1 MDAALNSDPCQ
12 WDRVKC
18 SENKDNVVKL
28 NLSGLEF
35 YESTWQ
41 FVCKLPTLEFLDLS
55 KNNLSTPS
63 EEEIGSCINLVSLNL
78 SYIFMSGT
86 LPSLNRLQKLQSLD
100 ISHSNFEG
108 GLTAQIQ
115 NLRELKTVI
124 AAHNNFNGS
133 VAFGSLK
140 LEKVDVS
147 YNHLSGG
154 FPHGLTKCTNLT
166 YLALKDNSFSGPIPD
181 DISGLA
187 KLETLVLSFN
197 SFSGSIPDGL
207 SSIAGLEYLDLSY
220 NKLSGS
226 IPLEVFCLSNL
237 KTLYLTSNLLSGNI
251 AQNFSRNLIWLSIDN
266 NNLTGNIPSTISN
279 APNLT
284 GLEMNNNFLNGPI
297 PEQLASCTK
306 LRLLNLGHN
315 RLGGLLAHVLPK
327 LLQLQY
333 LKLPNNEFRGS
344 ILDKLSNL
352 SRLTYLDLS
361 NNYLDGTITRG
372 TDYSNMK
379 LSFLNLSHISLEG
392 RIPTP
397 LLNLINLETLDLS
410 NNRLTGEIPE
420 SLSYMF
426 NLQALN
432 LSNNELTGRIP
443 QAFKNNIYIG
453 FTLNVTG
460 NPGLF
465 QEQSNRLSTRKKKP
479 SVGLLAGVA
488 VAGSLFTLG
497 VVVLTIL
504 ACKYFRYSREHEI
517 SEAQQERTIKGL
529 FILLLGFLGLNFH
542 RHRFD
547 LSEAIDKI
555 LQKVEHPRISYE
567 ELLEATN
574 RFHKSNLLAT
584 NSFGSVY
591 KGILA
596 DGTPVAVKVL
606 NLMHEESD
614 KIFKAEC
621 KVLQKARHRNLA
633 RIITTCSNHDFKALI
648 FEFFPKGSLEKH
660 LYQHSCRLGLRELL
674 SIAIDIAFAVE
685 YLHHDCYVQIVHCDI
700 KPSNVLLDESLTAH
714 LSDFGISRLLS
725 RTAVNSATST
735 IDLRGSVG
743 YIAPEYGLGCMM
755 SPRGDVYSYGIL
767 LLEMLTRKR
776 PTDSLFD
783 GALNLHK
790 WVKRAFPDR
799 SVEVADKNLLVE
811 GAGQKNAACVIS
823 LMRVGLLCSAD
834 SPEARPTMRDVSN
847 LLQEIQQDLTTD
859 TTTPMKL
866 MPTISNLV
874 SDTCAILNYEDAS
887 ETPSS
892 SF

>member
-614 KIFKAEC
+614 KIFKAE
-621 KVLQKARHRNLA
+621 
-633 RIITTCSNHDFKALI
+633 
-648 FEFFPKGSLEKH
+648 
-660 LYQHSCRLGLRELL
+660 Y
-674 SIAIDIAFAVE
+674 
-685 YLHHDCYVQIVHCDI
+685 
-700 KPSNVLLDESLTAH
+700 ESLTAH